1 VPSPYNDNLLPSSFS
16 KYVSYIIHMTAE
28 ALFARLRRRPFV
40 PFRLILS
47 GGTTYDILHSEM
59 LFVSKSGVT
68 VAIYDN
74 AQQPSPE
81 EIPVRE
87 SPISLLHVAAT
98 EDLPQPMSRA
108 G

>member
-1 VPSPYNDNLLPSSFS
+1 MIP
-16 KYVSYIIHMTAE
+16 E

-47 GGTTYDILHSEM
+47 SGTTYDVLHPEM

-68 VAIYDN
+68 VAIYDKD
-74 AQQPSPE
+74 QRPSPD

-87 SPISLLHVAAT
+87 SLVSFLYVAAT
-98 EDLPQPMSRA
+98 EDLPQLISRA
-108 G
+108 S